1 MEILEF
7 VLEPLFEAV
16 AAVAATLAEFL
27 GSGDWEYSS
36 KVQTLFGN
44 DVWWNSR

>member
-7 VLEPLFEAV
+7 VLEPLFEA
-16 AAVAATLAEFL
+16 ATATVVEFL
-27 GSGDWEYSS
+27 GSGDWESKC